1 MSAEIT
7 QSRQRAT
14 TGTECFAV
22 LKMHVLIKIL
32 IGTQIR
38 RCHPPPPL
46 YFSFKTFYIMGAA
59 CSRSRSVSD
68 EPPADASNQF
78 AVLRKLD
85 QRLLSKLEDKTI
97 RLLRTSWLVSQS
109 VLRDRKSLEALE
121 AEGQS
126 PFLSPAE
133 AIEVVLR
140 GQRGIAVLSYG
151 WLGKNHPDGEGTLL
165 AIVKRHL
172 AGKTLKFADMHVVGL
187 FWECAR
193 SRHLNFAHSL

>member
-1 MSAEIT
+1 
-7 QSRQRAT
+7 
-14 TGTECFAV
+14 
-22 LKMHVLIKIL
+22 MHVLINTNWDPNSPL
-32 IGTQIR
+32 C
-38 RCHPPPPL
+38 CHPPPPL
-46 YFSFKTFYIMGAA
+46 YFSFNMGAA

-68 EPPADASNQF
+68 APPADASNQF